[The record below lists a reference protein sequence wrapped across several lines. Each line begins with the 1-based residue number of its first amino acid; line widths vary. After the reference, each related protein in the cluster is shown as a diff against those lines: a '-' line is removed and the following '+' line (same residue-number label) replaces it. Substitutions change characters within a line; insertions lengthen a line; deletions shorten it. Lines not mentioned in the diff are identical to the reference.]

1 MNPFDMFKKAQE
13 LQQSL
18 AQMQQRLSALRVIGQ
33 AGGGMAKAT
42 MNGKFELVAME
53 LAPEVF
59 EPGPDGKPDVGLI
72 QDLVVMACRAAMA
85 HAQEAAAKEMGSM
98 PGLADLGGLAGMP
111 GMSGMPGP
119 DPSGPSA

>member
-1 MNPFDMFKKAQE
+1 MNPFDVFKKAQE

-18 AQMQQRLSALRVIGQ
+18 AQMQLRLSALRVVGQ

-59 EPGPDGKPDVGLI
+59 EPGTDGKPDIALI
-72 QDLVVMACRAAMA
+72 QDLVVMASRAAMA
-85 HAQEAAAKEMGSM
+85 LAQEAAAKEMGSM

-111 GMSGMPGP
+111 GMPGGSGPASPGP
-119 DPSGPSA
+119 QA